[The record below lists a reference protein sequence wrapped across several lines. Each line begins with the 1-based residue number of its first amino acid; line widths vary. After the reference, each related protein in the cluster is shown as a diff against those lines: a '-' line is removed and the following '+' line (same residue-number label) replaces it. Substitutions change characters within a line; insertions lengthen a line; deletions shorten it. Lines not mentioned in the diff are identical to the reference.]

1 MFIIVESIFRQKIS
15 KNSKTICSDSL
26 LSESLENVSVQGNFL
41 NATANETVENE
52 QKFKVLENCLRY
64 YIKVRS
70 YAHAKFVI
78 ENYRTDT
85 KTERK
90 KKALRKKLKLSQE
103 DD

>member
-1 MFIIVESIFRQKIS
+1 MIG
-15 KNSKTICSDSL
+15 CSDSL

-41 NATANETVENE
+41 NATENK

-78 ENYRTDT
+78 ENYRT
-85 KTERK
+85 ERK
-90 KKALRKKLKLSQE
+90 KKALRKKLKLSEE